1 MSNIDEVTF
10 NGLDRPAMLFGA
22 PIRPLG
28 ICFVVITMISLFLSF
43 IYGLKS
49 FIIIGAIL
57 PIFIALKFTCEND
70 ENALNVLKYSFKFFF
85 LHRFNLDLNHSIL
98 RKVKLSKKDR
108 IFKHLVFSPVCYGE
122 TGETNVIQK

>member
-1 MSNIDEVTF
+1 MSNSIDEVTF
-10 NGLDRPAMLFGA
+10 NGLDRPAMFFGA

-28 ICFVVITMISLFLSF
+28 ICFVIITMMSLFLSF

-49 FIIIGAIL
+49 FLTMGAIL

-85 LHRFNLDLNHSIL
+85 LHRFN
-98 RKVKLSKKDR
+98 KVKLSKKDR
-108 IFKHLVFSPVCYGE
+108 IFKHLVFSPIRY
-122 TGETNVIQK
+122 GETNVIQK

>member
-10 NGLDRPAMLFGA
+10 NGLDRPAMFFGA

-28 ICFVVITMISLFLSF
+28 ICFVIITMMSLSLSF

-49 FIIIGAIL
+49 FLLMSAIL
-57 PIFIALKFTCEND
+57 PIFIALKFVCEND

-85 LHRFNLDLNHSIL
+85 LHRFNLDLNHSM

>member
-10 NGLDRPAMLFGA
+10 NGLDRPAMFFGA

-28 ICFVVITMISLFLSF
+28 ICFVIITMMSLFLSF

-49 FIIIGAIL
+49 FLLTGAIL

-85 LHRFNLDLNHSIL
+85 LHRFNLDLNHSM

-122 TGETNVIQK
+122 TNVIQK

>member
-1 MSNIDEVTF
+1 MSNSIDEVTF
-10 NGLDRPAMLFGA
+10 NGLDRPAMFFGA

-28 ICFVVITMISLFLSF
+28 ICFVIITMMSLFLSF

-49 FIIIGAIL
+49 FIIMGAIL
-57 PIFIALKFTCEND
+57 PIFIALKFVCAND

-98 RKVKLSKKDR
+98 KKVKLSKKVR
-108 IFKHLVFSPVCYGE
+108 IFF
-122 TGETNVIQK
+122 

>member
-1 MSNIDEVTF
+1 MSNNIDEVTF

-85 LHRFNLDLNHSIL
+85 LHRFNLDLNHSM

-108 IFKHLVFSPVCYGE
+108 IFKHLVFSPVRY
-122 TGETNVIQK
+122 GETNVIQK

>member
-10 NGLDRPAMLFGA
+10 NGLDRPAMFFGA

-28 ICFVVITMISLFLSF
+28 ICFVIITMMSLFLSF

-49 FIIIGAIL
+49 FLLTGAIL

-85 LHRFNLDLNHSIL
+85 LHRFNLDLNHSM

-108 IFKHLVFSPVCYGE
+108 IFKHLVFSPVRY
-122 TGETNVIQK
+122 GETNVIQK

>member
-1 MSNIDEVTF
+1 MSNNIDEVTF
-10 NGLDRPAMLFGA
+10 NGLDRPAMFFGA

-28 ICFVVITMISLFLSF
+28 ICFVIITMMSLSLSF
-43 IYGLKS
+43 VHGLKS
-49 FIIIGAIL
+49 FILMGAIL
-57 PIFIALKFTCEND
+57 PIFIALKFVCEND

-85 LHRFNLDLNHSIL
+85 LHRFNLDLNHSM

>member
-85 LHRFNLDLNHSIL
+85 LHRFNLDLNHSM

-108 IFKHLVFSPVCYGE
+108 IFKHLVFSPVRY
-122 TGETNVIQK
+122 GETNVIQK

>member
-10 NGLDRPAMLFGA
+10 NGLDRPAMFFGA

-28 ICFVVITMISLFLSF
+28 ICFVIITMMSLFLSF

-49 FIIIGAIL
+49 FLTMGAIL

-85 LHRFNLDLNHSIL
+85 LHRFNLDLNHSM

-122 TGETNVIQK
+122 TNVIQK